1 MHLTTPDL
9 GKDVRKL
16 SEEVNCLIEPIPHT
30 APQERALP
38 APTLKPVRKKKIW
51 TPALLGGVLWRG
63 FTHVKTHREVL
74 RMILKC
80 PPLTEFVFSHPS
92 FAVKYLMRDYLARGF
107 TVAEHA
113 SCFLYHYR
121 RVYAVLPDHLFRQTL
136 LEDFTIHEI
145 FEDVHRFTLT
155 MGLSRPYDEEG
166 ELSLNLCVDGEIV
179 FILAFTIVPGSV
191 VQSPAQ
197 EVLLVTRLQ
206 GVKGA
211 YAQIAAATK
220 AMHDVAPG
228 ALLLAALQGLGDT
241 FGINEIVAVSA
252 VRQSSYSEGGAAVF
266 KEAYDDFFTELGM
279 TNQATGY
286 YSTSIPL
293 QGKPLACIKHGHKL
307 RTREKRAFK
316 QLIQSICADF
326 FRNSAPAVS
335 YKLS

>member
-1 MHLTTPDL
+1 M
-9 GKDVRKL
+9 RKL
-16 SEEVNCLIEPIPHT
+16 SEKVNCLIEPVSRT
-30 APQERALP
+30 VPQDRDLP
-38 APTLKPVRKKKIW
+38 APISNLARRKKIW

-63 FTHVKTHREVL
+63 FTHVNTHREVL

-121 RVYAVLPDHLFRQTL
+121 RVYAALPDHLFRQAL

-166 ELSLNLCVDGEIV
+166 ELSLNLCVDSEIV

-228 ALLLAALQGLGDT
+228 ALLLAALQGFGEA

-252 VRQSSYSEGGAAVF
+252 VRQSSYSEAAAAVF

-279 TNQATGY
+279 TNHATGFY
-286 YSTSIPL
+286 RASIPL
-293 QGKPLACIKHGHKL
+293 QGKPLTCIKHGHKL

-316 QLIQSICADF
+316 QQIQSICAGF
-326 FRNSAPAVS
+326 FKNSALAAS
-335 YKLS
+335 HKLL